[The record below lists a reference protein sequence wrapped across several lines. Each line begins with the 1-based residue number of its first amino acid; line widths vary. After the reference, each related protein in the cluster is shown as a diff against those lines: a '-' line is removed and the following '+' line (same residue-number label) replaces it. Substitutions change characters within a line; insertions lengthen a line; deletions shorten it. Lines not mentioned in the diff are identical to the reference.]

1 MKRLAQRG
9 SDRATAPWIKSRFR
23 LISWMEI
30 LRFSA
35 DAFYSIGRAAGTVV
49 TILKGSE
56 PHAVLGGDTKIMLSE
71 ALKNIRGHCETI
83 GLTMSIKSIQRVT
96 GDMDANKTADR
107 LYAGWKDLDDRIS
120 DEIADNL
127 FLFIPKSHVPYY
139 QANQLFGIA
148 VEQSFP
154 SISPEI
160 IEAGKCLALHRNT
173 ASVCHLMRV
182 LESGLRGLAKRLNVP
197 FDNKPWNY
205 IIEVADSRLKKI
217 RQAK

>member
-1 MKRLAQRG
+1 
-9 SDRATAPWIKSRFR
+9 
-23 LISWMEI
+23 MEI

-127 FLFIPKSHVPYY
+127 FLRVGSNVISLSP
-139 QANQLFGIA
+139 IA
-148 VEQSFP
+148 RTVLGVRSVVI
-154 SISPEI
+154 SINERNN
-160 IEAGKCLALHRNT
+160 EATFAFNSC
-173 ASVCHLMRV
+173 ASSVHT
-182 LESGLRGLAKRLNVP
+182 
-197 FDNKPWNY
+197 
-205 IIEVADSRLKKI
+205 
-217 RQAK
+217 